1 MMFKKN
7 TLLSLLAVS
16 VLALTACGTNG
27 DTDPDTTMP
36 AVEEQEDTSA
46 DDATTDETTDETD
59 VAVETPEADDVMNL
73 TLQPEEAFDIYQDKY
88 PNATI
93 TQIQLDKDMGSYVY
107 KVEGFEG
114 NKEFE
119 LKIDPMDGTIL
130 KEDTEMDDDMD
141 DLAITRE
148 QVTKVMALVEQ
159 AIADGGEGA
168 RIEEWT
174 LDMDDGIAKLGVELD
189 KKGMDD
195 QERTYNVDTG
205 DLIEIDN

>member
-1 MMFKKN
+1 MFKKN

-16 VLALTACGTNG
+16 VLTLAACGING
-27 DTDPDTTMP
+27 GDADPDTTMP
-36 AVEEQEDTSA
+36 EIEEQQDTSA
-46 DDATTDETTDETD
+46 DDTTTDETSDDTDT
-59 VAVETPEADDVMNL
+59 AVESPTADDTMNL

-107 KVEGFEG
+107 KVDGFEG

-130 KEDTEMDDDMD
+130 KEDTDRESDMD

-148 QVTKVMALVEQ
+148 QVLKVMALVEQ
-159 AIADGGEGA
+159 AFADAGEGVQVK
-168 RIEEWT
+168 EWT
-174 LDMDDGIAKLGVELD
+174 LDMDDGIAKLDVELD
-189 KKGMDD
+189 TKGIGDE
-195 QERTYNVDTG
+195 ERTYNVDTG
-205 DLIEIDN
+205 KLIEIDN